1 MDNELLLQ
9 SNNDIPFPEAQIT
22 IHQPT
27 IKEISLIGE
36 ENFFA
41 GCQLLI
47 FSKEKLS
54 EKDKS
59 GLENKDDFD
68 IFMSIVSSKEVV
80 KYKNSV
86 FMLLTLLFPN
96 YAIKFTDTEI
106 LLANKDNS
114 TRINKENFDIFKDIL
129 NSMFLLNDEEMSG
142 SKYNPADARAQKIA
156 DKLKKSKEKIAQ
168 SKGEQESKVAIFS
181 RYISI
186 LSVGLS
192 KDKNQ
197 LMNYTVFQLKDEFLR
212 FQKKQ
217 AFDAY
222 VQAKIAGAENLEEV
236 DNWMENI
243 HP

>member
-1 MDNELLLQ
+1 MNNELLLQ

-22 IHQPT
+22 VHQPT
-27 IKEISLIGE
+27 INEISLIGE

-41 GCQLLI
+41 GCQLL
-47 FSKEKLS
+47 FLSKDRFS

-59 GLENKDDFD
+59 VLENKDDFD
-68 IFMSIVSSKEVV
+68 IFMSIMNSRESI

-86 FMLLTLLFPN
+86 LTLLTILFPG
-96 YAIKFTDTEI
+96 YEIKFTNDEI
-106 LLANKDNS
+106 LLANKDNFA
-114 TRINKENFDIFKDIL
+114 RLNKDNFNVFKDIL
-129 NSMFLLNDEEMSG
+129 NSMFLLDDEEISG
-142 SKYNPADARAQKIA
+142 SKYNPADARAAKIA
-156 DKLKKSKEKIAQ
+156 EKLNKGKIAQ
-168 SKGEQESKVAIFS
+168 SKGEQEQKIAVFS

-186 LSVGLS
+186 LSVGLQ

-197 LMNYTVFQLKDEFLR
+197 LMEYTVFQLKDEFVR

-217 AFDAY
+217 AYDMYLA
-222 VQAKIAGAENLEEV
+222 ARLAGAENLEEV